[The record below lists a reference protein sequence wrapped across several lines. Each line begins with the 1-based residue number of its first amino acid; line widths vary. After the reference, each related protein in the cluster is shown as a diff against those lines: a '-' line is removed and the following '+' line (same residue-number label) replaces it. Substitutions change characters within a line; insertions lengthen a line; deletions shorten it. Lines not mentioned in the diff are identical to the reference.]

1 LAGSISEQIASAE
14 EKWLEEVG
22 PFVSNLF
29 EETFLPSH
37 DQNHARRVWSLCK
50 RLLLELED
58 YDSLADQ
65 GLVEGLLLASWFH
78 DTGMVDDPGE
88 KHGVYGGEIFERFI
102 GEHPM
107 REARLRKDSRL
118 YKEVRHVIK
127 NHDTKGRSLYPELKP
142 GKSPAM
148 MAILSIAD
156 DLDALGTV
164 GIYRYSEI
172 YLKRGLPPSLLG
184 IKVLSNVRR
193 RFKNIL
199 ESCAAFPT
207 LMVSYRDNY
216 LRIEQFFNR
225 YNQLLLTV
233 KESDKVQWGELGV
246 VNYIRVYSVEGKIR
260 PEDFYSQPGIASS
273 GSLVKTYFKKLQN
286 ELELFV

>member
-1 LAGSISEQIASAE
+1 MTGSISEHIARTE
-14 EKWLEEVG
+14 EKWLEEVV

-37 DQNHARRVWSLCK
+37 DHGHARRVWSLCK
-50 RLLLELED
+50 KLLLELES

-102 GEHPM
+102 KKHPM
-107 REARLRKDSRL
+107 GDARLF
-118 YKEVRHVIK
+118 KEVMKVIK
-127 NHDTKGRSLYPELKP
+127 NHDTKERSLYPELKP
-142 GKSPAM
+142 GKSPGM

-172 YLKRGLPPSLLG
+172 YLKRGLPPGLLG
-184 IKVLSNVRR
+184 IKVLANVRK

-199 ESCAAFPT
+199 ESCTAFPT
-207 LMVSYRDNY
+207 LMASYLENY
-216 LRIEQFFNR
+216 LSIEQFFNR
-225 YNQLLLTV
+225 YNQLLQAV
-233 KESDKVQWGELGV
+233 EEPGKVQWGELGV

-260 PEDFYSQPGIASS
+260 PENFYSQPGIASS